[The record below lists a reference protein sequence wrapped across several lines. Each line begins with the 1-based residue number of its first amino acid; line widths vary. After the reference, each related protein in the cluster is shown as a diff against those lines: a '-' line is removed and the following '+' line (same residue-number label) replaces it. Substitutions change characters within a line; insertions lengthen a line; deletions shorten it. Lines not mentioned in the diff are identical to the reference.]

1 MIVNVAGLGLIPV
14 LCIWLLCETE
24 LAKHYL
30 RPDSTS
36 VWTYAAKVGGII
48 VCADCHLLVRNV
60 SRVRRNAKHIH
71 VAAAA
76 SAVPGGSGD
85 SAKLAAYGGAS
96 AAFKG
101 TISGR

>member
-1 MIVNVAGLGLIPV
+1 MIVNVAGCGLILV
-14 LCIWLLCETE
+14 LCIWLLCETK

-36 VWTYAAKVGGII
+36 VWTYAAK
-48 VCADCHLLVRNV
+48 
-60 SRVRRNAKHIH
+60 HIH

-76 SAVPGGSGD
+76 SAVPGRSGN

-96 AAFKG
+96 VVFKW
-101 TISGR
+101 TISGRQFRIWIVDRWTGEGEAVPAK